1 MNNDPPIRSTIAK
14 VVAFSLGSAILHSM
28 MNRIL
33 FNQAR
38 PHRSSTH
45 GEVLIVPFVCEDAM
59 GMDLYEPTHN
69 RSEREN
75 DMARSIVVRLI
86 KALADRGYIMV
97 NFSFSSMTVTVKPTN
112 PVK

>member
-1 MNNDPPIRSTIAK
+1 MTNK
-14 VVAFSLGSAILHSM
+14 
-28 MNRIL
+28 IL

>member
-1 MNNDPPIRSTIAK
+1 MTNK
-14 VVAFSLGSAILHSM
+14 
-28 MNRIL
+28 IL
-33 FNQAR
+33 FNQAK
-38 PHRSSTH
+38 PHHSSTH
-45 GEVLIVPFVCEDAM
+45 GEVLIVPFVFCKDAM
-59 GMDLYEPTHN
+59 GMNLHEPTHN

-97 NFSFSSMTVTVKPTN
+97 NFSFTRWTVTVKPTN